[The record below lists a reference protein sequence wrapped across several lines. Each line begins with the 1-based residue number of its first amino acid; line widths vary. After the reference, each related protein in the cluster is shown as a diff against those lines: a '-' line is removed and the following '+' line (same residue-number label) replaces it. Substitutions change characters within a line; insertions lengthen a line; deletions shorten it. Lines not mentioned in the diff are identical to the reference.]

1 MIIEESRLIG
11 QKAIRISDQKQDAM
25 TSIKPIPDGYHT
37 VTPYLL
43 VQGADKLI
51 DFVKKAFDAKETE
64 RYSMPDGSVGH
75 AELRLGDSV
84 IMLSEAM
91 GEDYKSTS
99 AGIHLYVENC
109 DATYQ
114 RALEAGATST
124 MQPADQFYG
133 DRSAGVKDQFGNQ
146 WWIATH
152 KEDLSKEEITKRM
165 DEHMKKQAQEQDQR

>member
-1 MIIEESRLIG
+1 
-11 QKAIRISDQKQDAM
+11 M
-25 TSIKPIPDGYHT
+25 TSVKSIPDGYHT

-51 DFVKKAFDAKETE
+51 DFVKKAFDAKETD
-64 RYSMPDGSVGH
+64 RYSMPDGTVGH
-75 AELRLGDSV
+75 AEIRLGDSV

-91 GEDYKSTS
+91 DGEYKPTT
-99 AGIHLYVENC
+99 AGMHLYVENC

-114 RALEAGATST
+114 RALKAGATST

-133 DRSAGVKDQFGNQ
+133 DRSAGVKDQCGNQ
-146 WWIATH
+146 WWISTH

-165 DEHMKKQAQEQDQR
+165 DDHMKKRTQRQGQ

>member
-1 MIIEESRLIG
+1 
-11 QKAIRISDQKQDAM
+11 M

-43 VQGADKLI
+43 VQSADKLI

-84 IMLSEAM
+84 IMLSETM
-91 GEDYKSTS
+91 GDDYKSTT
-99 AGIHLYVENC
+99 AGIHLCVENC

-114 RALEAGATST
+114 RALGG
-124 MQPADQFYG
+124 G
-133 DRSAGVKDQFGNQ
+133 DVYHAASRSV
-146 WWIATH
+146 
-152 KEDLSKEEITKRM
+152 LR
-165 DEHMKKQAQEQDQR
+165 

>member
-1 MIIEESRLIG
+1 
-11 QKAIRISDQKQDAM
+11 M
-25 TSIKPIPDGYHT
+25 TSVKSIPDGYHT

-51 DFVKKAFDAKETE
+51 DFVKKAFDAKEID
-64 RYSMPDGSVGH
+64 RYAMPDGSVGH
-75 AELRLGDSV
+75 AEIRLGDSV

-91 GEDYKSTS
+91 GEEYKPTT

-109 DATYQ
+109 DAIYQ
-114 RALEAGATST
+114 RALNAGATST

-133 DRSAGVKDQFGNQ
+133 DRSAGVKDPFGNH

-165 DEHMKKQAQEQDQR
+165 DDHMKTQAQGQGQQ

>member
-1 MIIEESRLIG
+1 
-11 QKAIRISDQKQDAM
+11 M

-91 GEDYKSTS
+91 GGEDYKSTT

-114 RALEAGATST
+114 RALEAGATSS
-124 MQPADQFYG
+124 MQPADQL
-133 DRSAGVKDQFGNQ
+133 R
-146 WWIATH
+146 
-152 KEDLSKEEITKRM
+152 
-165 DEHMKKQAQEQDQR
+165 

>member
-1 MIIEESRLIG
+1 
-11 QKAIRISDQKQDAM
+11 M
-25 TSIKPIPDGYHT
+25 TSVKSIPEDYHT

-51 DFVKKAFDAKETE
+51 DFVKKAFDAKETD

-75 AELRLGDSV
+75 AEIRLGDSV

-91 GEDYKSTS
+91 GEEYNPMT

-114 RALEAGATST
+114 RALNAGATST

-133 DRSAGVKDQFGNQ
+133 DRSAGVRDPFGNQ

-165 DEHMKKQAQEQDQR
+165 DDHMKKQTQGQGQK

>member
-1 MIIEESRLIG
+1 
-11 QKAIRISDQKQDAM
+11 M

-91 GEDYKSTS
+91 GGEDYKSTT

-114 RALEAGATST
+114 RALEAGATSS

-146 WWIATH
+146 WWISTH

-165 DEHMKKQAQEQDQR
+165 AEYMKKKAQDKDQR

>member
-1 MIIEESRLIG
+1 
-11 QKAIRISDQKQDAM
+11 M
-25 TSIKPIPDGYHT
+25 TSVKSIPDGYHT

-51 DFVKKAFDAKETE
+51 DFVKKAFDAKETD

-75 AELRLGDSV
+75 AEIRLGDSV

-91 GEDYKSTS
+91 GEEHKPMTV
-99 AGIHLYVENC
+99 GIHLYVENC
-109 DATYQ
+109 DAIYQ
-114 RALEAGATST
+114 RALNAGATST
-124 MQPADQFYG
+124 MQPADQFYD
-133 DRSAGVKDQFGNQ
+133 DRSAGVKDPFGNH

-165 DEHMKKQAQEQDQR
+165 DDHMKKQAQEQGQ